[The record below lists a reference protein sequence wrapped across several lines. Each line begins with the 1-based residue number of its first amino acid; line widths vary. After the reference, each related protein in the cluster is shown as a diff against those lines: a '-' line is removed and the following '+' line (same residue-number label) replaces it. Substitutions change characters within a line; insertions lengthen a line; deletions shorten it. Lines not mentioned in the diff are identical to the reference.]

1 MTVADARISTAFPS
15 HPKTKKL
22 IRRLGPSGAWAL
34 VCLFLWVAS
43 NRSDGDLSGMTD
55 EDIELAVNWGG
66 AEGALVSELANLR
79 FLDGEAGARRIHD
92 WAEHNPWAVGAG
104 MRSSKARWNAA
115 KRHYGEPGA
124 DRLVPEYA
132 AVRVASSSAGSS
144 APSPSPSPSPI
155 PIPSPIPTFS
165 PPKGGE
171 APRRRSATPVVERP
185 VGVAEQTWT
194 DWLALRKAKKAP
206 VTATVLA
213 QADRESEKAGLS
225 LEDFLAI
232 WCARGSQGLLAEWIK
247 PEERQAAVRATPQ
260 GKTYRERDMEHAMR
274 RWEEMHGQPHPDRDR
289 YEREAGLVIEAAPA
303 DQKFLEGTA

>member
-1 MTVADARISTAFPS
+1 MTVADTRISTAFPS

-22 IRRLGPSGAWAL
+22 LRRLGPSGAWAL

-43 NRSDGDLSGMTD
+43 NRSDGDLSGMSD

-79 FLDGEAGARRIHD
+79 FLDGEAGARVIHD

-104 MRSSKARWNAA
+104 MRSAKARWNAA
-115 KRHYGEPGA
+115 KRYHGEHEA
-124 DRLVPEYA
+124 DRLVPQYA
-132 AVRVASSSAGSS
+132 AVRVASSNAGSS
-144 APSPSPSPSPI
+144 APSPMPMPTPSPMPT
-155 PIPSPIPTFS
+155 PTFS

-171 APRRRSATPVVERP
+171 APRKRAAPALSVQRP
-185 VGVAEQTWT
+185 EGVAEQTWT

-213 QADRESEKAGLS
+213 QAERESEKAGLS

-232 WCARGSQGLLAEWIK
+232 WCARGSQGLQAEWIK

-274 RWEEMHGQPHPDRDR
+274 RWEEMHGQRHPDRDR